1 MVSPGKPGW
10 TFYESVVRV
19 LVLLSCAA
27 ILPAACTSSAPPP
40 PPARPPTAPSAPAR
54 PDALVGTWLFEMKR
68 GSGGDPI
75 QHSLHF
81 SMSNGIV
88 AGSIT
93 GPDGN
98 SHELTNIVLAENG
111 KVAWDVEGQLHY
123 DGTLDGS
130 SMKGTA
136 KRSASRRRS
145 RGDSG
150 DSSGDSSGDGATPP
164 PGGSGGYSRGGRGGR
179 GGRRGRSGSR
189 STEGITWSAY
199 KSVLPS
205 PENIAPAPSPTPSSG
220 S

>member
-1 MVSPGKPGW
+1 MVSPGKPGS
-10 TFYESVVRV
+10 TFCAGIARA
-19 LVLLSCAA
+19 LALLSCTA
-27 ILPAACTSSAPPP
+27 ILLAACTSVAPAP
-40 PPARPPTAPSAPAR
+40 PPARSEAAPSAPAR

-68 GSGGDPI
+68 GSGGDAI

-98 SHELTNIVLAENG
+98 SRELTNIVLAENG

-123 DGTLDGS
+123 DGTLEGS

-136 KRSASRRRS
+136 RRSASKRRS

-150 DSSGDSSGDGATPP
+150 DESGDNAGPP
-164 PGGSGGYSRGGRGGR
+164 PGGSGGYGRGGGRGGRGGR
-179 GGRRGRSGSR
+179 GGSGGSR
-189 STEGITWSAY
+189 SAEGITWSAY

-205 PENIAPAPSPTPSSG
+205 PESAAPAPSPTPSSRSVG
-220 S
+220 

>member
-1 MVSPGKPGW
+1 MVSPGNCGFTSCW
-10 TFYESVVRV
+10 RAQRS
-19 LVLLSCAA
+19 LALLFCAA
-27 ILPAACTSSAPPP
+27 SLLAACTSSAPPP
-40 PPARPPTAPSAPAR
+40 APGRPAAPAVAAR

-68 GSGGDPI
+68 ASGGDSI

-81 SMSNGIV
+81 SMTNGIL
-88 AGSIT
+88 AGSLT

-98 SHELTNIVLAENG
+98 SRELTNIVLTENG

-150 DSSGDSSGDGATPP
+150 DDSGESDSPP
-164 PGGSGGYSRGGRGGR
+164 PSGSGGDGRGGR
-179 GGRRGRSGSR
+179 GGPGCRGGRSGGAPR
-189 STEGITWSAY
+189 SA
-199 KSVLPS
+199 
-205 PENIAPAPSPTPSSG
+205 
-220 S
+220 

>member
-1 MVSPGKPGW
+1 MVSPGNCGFTSCW
-10 TFYESVVRV
+10 RAQRS
-19 LVLLSCAA
+19 LVLLSFAA
-27 ILPAACTSSAPPP
+27 ILLAACASSAPPP
-40 PPARPPTAPSAPAR
+40 PPARPAAAPAAAAR

-68 GSGGDPI
+68 GSGSDAI

-98 SHELTNIVLAENG
+98 SHELTNIVLTENG

-150 DSSGDSSGDGATPP
+150 DSSGDSSGDGSTPP
-164 PGGSGGYSRGGRGGR
+164 PAGSGGYGR
-179 GGRRGRSGSR
+179 
-189 STEGITWSAY
+189 
-199 KSVLPS
+199 
-205 PENIAPAPSPTPSSG
+205 
-220 S
+220 

>member
-1 MVSPGKPGW
+1 
-10 TFYESVVRV
+10 
-19 LVLLSCAA
+19 
-27 ILPAACTSSAPPP
+27 
-40 PPARPPTAPSAPAR
+40 
-54 PDALVGTWLFEMKR
+54 MKR
-68 GSGGDPI
+68 GSGSDAI

-98 SHELTNIVLAENG
+98 SHELTNIVLTENG

-150 DSSGDSSGDGATPP
+150 DDSGESDSPP
-164 PGGSGGYSRGGRGGR
+164 PSGSFGYGRGGH
-179 GGRRGRSGSR
+179 GRRCCRAGRGCDS
-189 STEGITWSAY
+189 
-199 KSVLPS
+199 
-205 PENIAPAPSPTPSSG
+205 
-220 S
+220 